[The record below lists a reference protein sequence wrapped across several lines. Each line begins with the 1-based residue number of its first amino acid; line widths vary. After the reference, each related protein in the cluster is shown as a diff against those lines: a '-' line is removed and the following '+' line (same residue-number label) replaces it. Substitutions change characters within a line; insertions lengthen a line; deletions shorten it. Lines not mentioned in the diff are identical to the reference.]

1 MRGLS
6 ALHPEMD
13 TGEMAAFGASAK
25 SRWRDAATRPEQSAG
40 SAPAPRREPRS
51 RHFLFISG
59 PFGAFT
65 RTVAARLRRSG
76 ARCSRV
82 LLNGGDVLDWGLDH
96 GLAYR
101 GPAAGWTA
109 WLADAV
115 RREGVTDLILYG
127 DSHPY
132 CAAAKGVAK
141 ESGLAVH
148 VLEQGY
154 FRPFWITLEKN
165 GVNAHSELPRD
176 PAAYRGVGTDTSTEA
191 QWLPPLTPP
200 AVFRIFFYHAAL
212 LAASPLFPRYRPPY
226 QVPFLRQAGG
236 HVARFVEQR
245 LSRRRRRAEL
255 SVFLDAQGPIFIGV
269 LQRPGDSQL
278 LRHSPFATTAEFIE
292 RVVASFARQA
302 PADARLVFKSHP
314 LDHGLERQD
323 EALRRIAGRLGVAA
337 RVHFADQGDLNE
349 ILGRASGVVTVN
361 STAGLAAIEQ
371 GVPTTVMGQAIY
383 DIAGL
388 THRGEL
394 DLFWRAPQA
403 PDAALFEGFR
413 RLVIARTQ
421 INGAYATRRGVEL
434 AAPEAARRLLDA

>member
-1 MRGLS
+1 
-6 ALHPEMD
+6 
-13 TGEMAAFGASAK
+13 MAALGALTK
-25 SRWRDAATRPEQSAG
+25 SRWTEASPRPDPSVGAVPAGRDEAG
-40 SAPAPRREPRS
+40 T

-65 RTVAARLRRSG
+65 RTVAAQLRRSG

-82 LLNGGDVLDWGLDH
+82 LINGGDVLDWGLAH
-96 GLAYR
+96 GLAFR
-101 GPAAGWTA
+101 GDARDWTA
-109 WLADAV
+109 WLGHTIA
-115 RREGVTDLILYG
+115 REGITDLILYG

-132 CAAAKGVAK
+132 CAAAKDVAIERGV
-141 ESGLAVH
+141 AVH

-176 PAAYRGVGTDTSTEA
+176 PDAYRGAAAPPPAQA

-212 LAASPLFPRYRPPY
+212 ILGSPMFPHYRPPY
-226 QVPFLRQAGG
+226 QVPFLKQAGG
-236 HVARFVEQR
+236 HIARYVEQR

-255 SVFLDAQGPIFIGV
+255 AAFLEGSGPVFIGV

-278 LRHSPFATTAEFIE
+278 VRHSPFESTADFIA
-292 RVVASFARQA
+292 RVVTSFARAA

-314 LDHGLERQD
+314 LDHGLERHD
-323 EALRRIAGRLGVAA
+323 RVMRRVAEQLGVET
-337 RVHFADQGDLNE
+337 RVHFADQGDLFE

-383 DIAGL
+383 DIDGL
-388 THRGEL
+388 THQGDL
-394 DLFWRAPQA
+394 DRFWRAPQA
-403 PDAALFEGFR
+403 PDPDLFEAFR
-413 RLVIARTQ
+413 RVVIDRTQ

-434 AAPEAARRLLDA
+434 AAPEAARRLLTA

>member
-1 MRGLS
+1 
-6 ALHPEMD
+6 
-13 TGEMAAFGASAK
+13 MAAFGSLAK
-25 SRWRDAATRPEQSAG
+25 SRWQDAATHPEQSAG
-40 SAPAPRREPRS
+40 PTLVARLEPPA

-96 GLAYR
+96 GLIYR

-109 WLADAV
+109 WLADAI
-115 RREGVTDLILYG
+115 RREGVTDMILYG

-132 CAAAKGVAK
+132 CAAAKALAR
-141 ESGLAVH
+141 ELGLAIH

-176 PAAYRGVGTDTSTEA
+176 PEAYRGPAIDTSTAA

-200 AVFRIFFYHAAL
+200 AVLRISFYHAAML
-212 LAASPLFPRYRPPY
+212 VASPLFPRYRPPY
-226 QVPFLRQAGG
+226 QVPFLRQARG

-245 LSRRRRRAEL
+245 LSRRRQRAKL
-255 SVFLDAQGPIFIGV
+255 SVFLDTKGPVFIGV

-278 LRHSPFATTAEFIE
+278 LRHSPFASTADFIE
-292 RVVASFARQA
+292 RVVASFARGA
-302 PADARLVFKSHP
+302 AADARLVFKSHP
-314 LDHGLERQD
+314 LDHGLERHD
-323 EALRRIAGRLGVAA
+323 EALRRIAERLGVAA

-349 ILGRASGVVTVN
+349 ILDRASGVVTVN

-371 GVPTTVMGQAIY
+371 GVPTTVMGSAIY
-383 DIAGL
+383 DIDGL
-388 THRGEL
+388 THRGDL
-394 DLFWRAPQA
+394 DRFWRAPQA

-413 RLVIARTQ
+413 RVVIARTQ